1 MHSCLIRFLASAP
14 LLTLVLASLVAPLT
28 FTACGSKSEQATS
41 MLPAAAAL
49 PPAIPAAEPV
59 LLYNGTGTSSDVQ
72 AVEAVLATLG
82 IGYLTADAT
91 QLNAMTEPQLAG
103 YKLIIVPGG
112 NSITI
117 GENLTAQAT
126 SIIRGAVQDYGVH
139 YLGLCAGAFF
149 GGYSPY
155 NGVNL
160 TAGVSFD
167 FYVAE
172 YQGIHLE
179 PVELSFPASP
189 SLDVYWQDGPQLS
202 GWGNIVAKFPDDTP
216 AIVEGQ
222 SGNGFVIFT
231 GVHPEAPESWRES
244 LNFTTPASVD
254 ITYAGTII
262 QSALAGTPLPHF

>member
-1 MHSCLIRFLASAP
+1 VHSCLIRFLASAP
-14 LLTLVLASLVAPLT
+14 LLILVMASLAAPIT
-28 FTACGSKSEQATS
+28 FTACGSKTTEQAAA
-41 MLPAAAAL
+41 MLPPAAL

-82 IGYLTADAT
+82 IGYLTADAA

-103 YKLIIVPGG
+103 YKLIIIPGG

-126 SIIRGAVQDYGVH
+126 SIIRGAVQEYGVH

-179 PVELSFPASP
+179 PVELSFPAGP
-189 SLDVYWQDGPQLS
+189 SLDVY
-202 GWGNIVAKFPDDTP
+202 
-216 AIVEGQ
+216 
-222 SGNGFVIFT
+222 
-231 GVHPEAPESWRES
+231 
-244 LNFTTPASVD
+244 
-254 ITYAGTII
+254 
-262 QSALAGTPLPHF
+262 

>member
-1 MHSCLIRFLASAP
+1 VHSCVIRFVASAP
-14 LLTLVLASLVAPLT
+14 LLILMAASLITPVT
-28 FTACGSKSEQATS
+28 FTACGSKTEQAPA
-41 MLPAAAAL
+41 MLPPAAL

-59 LLYNGTGTSSDVQ
+59 LLYNGTGTSSDVL
-72 AVEAVLATLG
+72 AVEAVLGSLG
-82 IGYLTADAT
+82 VGYLTADAS

-103 YKLIIVPGG
+103 YKLIIIPGG

-117 GENLTAQAT
+117 GENLTAETAT
-126 SIIRGAVQDYGVH
+126 MIRGAVQDYGVH

-149 GGYSPY
+149 GAYSPY

-167 FYVAE
+167 FYADE
-172 YQGIHLE
+172 YKGIHLE
-179 PVELSFPASP
+179 PVQISFPAGP
-189 SLDVYWQDGPQLS
+189 SLDIYWQDGPQLS
-202 GWGNIVAKFPDDTP
+202 GWGDVVAKFPDGTP
-216 AIVEGQ
+216 AITEGQ

-244 LNFTTPASVD
+244 LNFTTPPSID

-262 QSALAGTPLPHF
+262 ESALTGTPLPHF